1 MAYVNM
7 YIQLYA
13 AVILA
18 IILIGNLQVNRDVG
32 DRSVRVFYVM
42 LFLGVIMLFAGGWD
56 SYLLI
61 PMHRHNPGLESLAA
75 GISDLAYF
83 LIIGHFTIYLDLYD
97 REKSYKVSKLAKAA
111 VIISF
116 IYGIYW
122 FISDF
127 NGSIYTQN
135 AEAMSH
141 GPMYYFGQ
149 VGGYVTALIMVIIL
163 IKRVKSF
170 GRRETIAFIL
180 FIAGPLLG
188 SLIRGFLKDITLMPL
203 MISLSLIII
212 QVFVQNAKEMLFRQK
227 MVEMSELRT
236 DLLMSRMK
244 PHFIYNVL
252 NSIYV
257 LCDQS
262 VDEAKRAIA
271 LFAQYLRTSLVDL
284 DSHKLIPFKEE
295 IQYVKNYVEIEKI
308 RFGDRLEVE
317 YDIEVT
323 DFSVPPLSI
332 QVIVENAIKH
342 GIEKKVGGG
351 TIKVSSGEDGRNIIV
366 TIADNGV
373 GFSDDDIVQNE
384 KKNGKR
390 KHVGIY
396 AATYRL
402 ENLCGG
408 KLEYSS
414 KRGEGTTAT
423 ITIPKN

>member
-1 MAYVNM
+1 MTT
-7 YIQLYA
+7 
-13 AVILA
+13 
-18 IILIGNLQVNRDVG
+18 LI
-32 DRSVRVFYVM
+32 
-42 LFLGVIMLFAGGWD
+42 
-56 SYLLI
+56 
-61 PMHRHNPGLESLAA
+61 
-75 GISDLAYF
+75 
-83 LIIGHFTIYLDLYD
+83 T
-97 REKSYKVSKLAKAA
+97 
-111 VIISF
+111 
-116 IYGIYW
+116 
-122 FISDF
+122 
-127 NGSIYTQN
+127 
-135 AEAMSH
+135 
-141 GPMYYFGQ
+141 
-149 VGGYVTALIMVIIL
+149 VIIL

-170 GRRETIAFIL
+170 RKRETIAFIL
-180 FIAGPLLG
+180 FIAGPLIG

-257 LCDQS
+257 LCDHS

-271 LFAQYLRTSLVDL
+271 LFAQYLRTNLVDL
-284 DSHKLIPFKEE
+284 DSHKLIPFEEE

-317 YDIEVT
+317 YDIEAT
-323 DFSVPPLSI
+323 DFSVPPLSL
-332 QVIVENAIKH
+332 QAIVENAIKH

-351 TIKVSSGEDGRNIIV
+351 TIKISSREDDRNIIV

-373 GFSDDDIVQNE
+373 GFSDDDVAQNE
-384 KKNGKR
+384 RKNGKR

-408 KLEYSS
+408 KLE
-414 KRGEGTTAT
+414 
-423 ITIPKN
+423 